1 MRTPAPPLPAS
12 HHPLAAAQAS
22 RDDYDVVV
30 VGARVAGAATAMLLA
45 RHGLRVLCVDRAA
58 AGSDTLSTHSLVRGG
73 VLQLSR
79 WGLLDRLRDAG
90 TPRASSVRFHYGDE
104 PVTLDVTA
112 QGDVDGLYSPRR
124 TVLDPLL
131 VDAAREAGAEVCYRV
146 PVAGLLT
153 EGGRV
158 SGVRLGRGG
167 GDRVVRARWVVGAD
181 GIRSGVAAAVGAPV
195 LHAESVTAAVGYAFW
210 SGLPDDAIVNLY
222 DVPGC
227 AVGMVPTNDGRAN
240 VWVAVTPEVHA
251 STLRGNV
258 RDGYHRLLATHPTAA
273 ALLRGATCDGGYRSF
288 PGAPGYL
295 RAAHGAGWALVGDA
309 GYFKDPVS
317 AHGITDALI
326 DAELLADALA
336 RVLRGGADPD
346 DELGRYQGRRDEMAA
361 LLMPPIAR
369 LARLDLDGRGA
380 MLAFRE
386 VGIALRREVELL
398 QQPAAAPA

>member
-1 MRTPAPPLPAS
+1 MSPTT
-12 HHPLAAAQAS
+12 PLASPSAHRLGGAEPS
-22 RDDYDVVV
+22 RAEYDVVV

-45 RHGLRVLCVDRAA
+45 RRGLRVLCVDRAA
-58 AGSDTLSTHSLVRGG
+58 EGSDTLSTHSLVRGG

-79 WGLLDRLRDAG
+79 WGLLDRLRAAG
-90 TPRASSVRFHYGDE
+90 TPRATSVRFHYGDE
-104 PVTLDVTA
+104 PVALDVTGH
-112 QGDVDGLYSPRR
+112 GDVDGLYSPRR
-124 TVLDPLL
+124 TVIDPLL
-131 VDAAREAGAEVCYRV
+131 VDAAREAGVEVCHRV
-146 PVAGLLT
+146 PVAGPVT
-153 EGGRV
+153 EHGRV
-158 SGVRLGRGG
+158 TGVRLGRGD

-195 LHAESVTAAVGYAFW
+195 LRAESVTAAVAYAFW

-227 AVGMVPTNDGRAN
+227 AVGIVPTNGGQAN

-258 RDGYHRLLATHPTAA
+258 REGYHRLLSAHPTAA

-288 PGAPGYL
+288 PGTPGYL
-295 RAAHGAGWALVGDA
+295 RAAHGDGWALVGDA

-336 RVLRGGADPD
+336 RVLLDGADAD

-369 LARLDLDGRGA
+369 LAGFELDGPGA
-380 MLAFRE
+380 LSAFRD
-386 VGIALRREVELL
+386 VGVALRREVELVADL
-398 QQPAAAPA
+398 SPAPA